1 MVLPNFIIAGAP
13 KSATS
18 TLYEYIKQH
27 PEIYM
32 SPVKEPFFF
41 DFNYEKGIEF
51 YESFFEGHNGEKA
64 IGEATVWYMSW
75 KSVPERIYRVIP
87 EVKLIFIL
95 RNPVER
101 AFSNYQMDLRSGRY
115 TPKQSFGYVIR
126 NEKKIYGID
135 RRIVS
140 GGFYYQHLKR
150 FENYFSRD
158 NMLILLYD
166 DFKKDVRFVEQ
177 SIYNFLE
184 VDPTFKADKPSNKM
198 VAEYI
203 YNHELLSKVS
213 KYFTPFNYCWFKSRH
228 FRQVFLKKS
237 TKRNQINIVDKEY
250 LHSVYDAENKKLE
263 EYLGVDLSAWNR

>member
-27 PEIYM
+27 PDIYM

-41 DFNYEKGIEF
+41 DFNYKKGIDF

-75 KSVPERIYRVIP
+75 KSVPERIYTVIP

-101 AFSNYQMDLRSGRY
+101 AFSNYLMDLRSGRY
-115 TPKQSFGYVIR
+115 TPKQTFGYVIR
-126 NEKKIYGID
+126 NETKISGIG

-150 FENYFSRD
+150 FENYFSRE

-166 DFKKDVRFVEQ
+166 DFKKDVRLVEK
-177 SIYNFLE
+177 SIYNFLS
-184 VDPTFKADKPSNKM
+184 VDPNFKADKPSNKM
-198 VAEYI
+198 EAEYL
-203 YNHELLSKVS
+203 YNNELLTKVS
-213 KYFTPFNYCWFKSRH
+213 KSFTPFNYYWSKSRH
-228 FRQVFLKKS
+228 FRKMFMHKS
-237 TKRNQINIVDKEY
+237 TKRNQMSISDREY
-250 LHSVYDAENKKLE
+250 LHSVYDEENKKLE
-263 EYLGVDLSAWNR
+263 KYLGVDLSGWN